1 MSIKTAHFKGL
12 MNYVLKS
19 YTYVNMHVH
28 TVSCLRRFS
37 IVDRH

>member
-19 YTYVNMHVH
+19 YTYVNMHVP
-28 TVSCLRRFS
+28 CLRRFG